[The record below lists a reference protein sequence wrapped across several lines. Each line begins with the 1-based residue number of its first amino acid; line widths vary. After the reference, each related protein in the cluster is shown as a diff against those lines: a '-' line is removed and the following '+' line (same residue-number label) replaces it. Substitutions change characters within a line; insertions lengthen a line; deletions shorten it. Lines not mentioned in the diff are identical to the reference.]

1 MGIFDH
7 QLEGSR
13 EMGLELYRYD
23 GKRAVV
29 VGAASGVGQALAR
42 LLLELGASEVIGLDV
57 KDTVIEGVGSVR
69 VDLMSPTSIEE
80 ALAEV
85 GPPIHALFCC
95 AGIAGEPDF
104 RDSDAMVVNFIGLR
118 HLVETAVQTNLM
130 PKGAAIASVSTAGS
144 LWFGWQDSKDTLLEL
159 MAISDFDEAK
169 KFCESNDFVGYMKS
183 KEAVSIY
190 TMWRS
195 WDFMKEHEI
204 RINTLGPG
212 PIETPLL
219 PSFMRVL
226 GDSARE
232 RMEAMA
238 QPIGRFATPEEIAYP
253 LAFLNSDAASYMV
266 GENMAVSGGFV
277 ASSATDRIIIPT
289 SPTAE

>member
-1 MGIFDH
+1 
-7 QLEGSR
+7 
-13 EMGLELYRYD
+13 
-23 GKRAVV
+23 
-29 VGAASGVGQALAR
+29 
-42 LLLELGASEVIGLDV
+42 
-57 KDTVIEGVGSVR
+57 
-69 VDLMSPTSIEE
+69 
-80 ALAEV
+80 
-85 GPPIHALFCC
+85 
-95 AGIAGEPDF
+95 
-104 RDSDAMVVNFIGLR
+104 
-118 HLVETAVQTNLM
+118 
-130 PKGAAIASVSTAGS
+130 
-144 LWFGWQDSKDTLLEL
+144 
-159 MAISDFDEAK
+159 
-169 KFCESNDFVGYMKS
+169 
-183 KEAVSIY
+183 
-190 TMWRS
+190 
-195 WDFMKEHEI
+195 MKEHEI